1 MAARLLTKRFF
12 SYTVGKWEKK
22 NNKGVI
28 DLLDVGKLE
37 LNKMAEVIT
46 LGLNRGKNESDEDI
60 TQRAYDAIDN
70 FLDNEDKGIIDLFLQ
85 IIREYDMDF
94 KILKAAG
101 MSIDQLEE
109 DLKSGLN
116 DSVSNTKDNVIT
128 LNSVKET
135 TEDEDKTEE

>member
-12 SYTVGKWEKK
+12 SYTVGKWEKR

-46 LGLNRGKNESDEDI
+46 LGITRGKNESDEDI

-116 DSVSNTKDNVIT
+116 DSVSKTKDNVIT

>member
-12 SYTVGKWEKK
+12 SYTVGKWEKR

-46 LGLNRGKNESDEDI
+46 LGITRGKNESDEDI

-116 DSVSNTKDNVIT
+116 DSVSKTKDNAIT

>member
-1 MAARLLTKRFF
+1 MAARFLTKRFL
-12 SYTVGKWEKK
+12 SYTVGKWEKR

-46 LGLNRGKNESDEDI
+46 LGITRGKNESDEDI

-101 MSIDQLEE
+101 MSVDQLEE

-116 DSVSNTKDNVIT
+116 DSVSKTKDNVIT

>member
-1 MAARLLTKRFF
+1 MAARLLTKKFL
-12 SYTVGKWEKK
+12 SYTVGKWEKR

-46 LGLNRGKNESDEDI
+46 LGITRGKNESDEDI

-101 MSIDQLEE
+101 MNIEQLEE

-135 TEDEDKTEE
+135 TEDEDMTEE

>member
-46 LGLNRGKNESDEDI
+46 LGLTRGKNESDEDI

-116 DSVSNTKDNVIT
+116 ESVSKTKDNVIT